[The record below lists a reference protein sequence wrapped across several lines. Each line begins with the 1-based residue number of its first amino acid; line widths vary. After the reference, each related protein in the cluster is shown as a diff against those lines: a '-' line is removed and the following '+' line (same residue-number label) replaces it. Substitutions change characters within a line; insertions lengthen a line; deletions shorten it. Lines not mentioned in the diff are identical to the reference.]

1 MQANLNFISFEMPR
15 VGKDRS
21 TYFELGGLEMYV
33 QKDPSRTKATAQAMK
48 RLSDNSFLWT
58 TKGRGASVR
67 KSILARPDYK
77 TAGHDWKVRG
87 AFIEGMP
94 NAVVGEVPVSAGPDF
109 TIYTGSG
116 YTAKTMDPVWAKQ
129 TSPHAAI
136 EALAKQYQAGLDA
149 G

>member
-1 MQANLNFISFEMPR
+1 MQR
-15 VGKDRS
+15 DRS
-21 TYFELGGLEMYV
+21 RLQT
-33 QKDPSRTKATAQAMK
+33 TAQAMK
-48 RLSDNSFLWT
+48 WLSDNSFLWT

-87 AFIEGMP
+87 AFIDGMR
-94 NAVVGEVPVSAGPDF
+94 NAVVGEIPVSAGPDF

-116 YTAKTMDPVWAKQ
+116 FTAKTMDPVWAKQ

-136 EALAKQYQAGLDA
+136 DALAKQYQADLDA